1 MKIIKDNLK
10 LLNIHPLVIY
20 FVVSPDVYNVHAS
33 YIRMLNSKNEFT
45 RNLYK
50 FQIICNMKE
59 YYKNIPLELQESLK
73 VDSLFV
79 RLLDDTDGNFYYS
92 LQNVDFS
99 RCYDEIERSIH
110 SYISDISVQNI
121 SHLTERINANSK
133 LKDRD
138 SSTQNS
144 LKTLLDA
151 FKKATSVKK
160 CSQEVLSQTIDD
172 ADNTFFKTVPLPYT
186 QQLWLRKKLME
197 RRNFD
202 MPKVEIE
209 KMIQEMWYLIQEQ
222 YDITDKETSD
232 QIALGLCNKNDSSSI
247 FYDQKSRIKPE
258 NEPHIEAEI
267 RFVQKRMHNGK
278 IKQNVCVILK
288 INDKE
293 VPISFNTKAETMI
306 YVCTLLRKV
315 KNEKLYRH
323 EFLNNSKGYN
333 SKFQRKTSRS
343 WFNDVFNTLF
353 PSMDK
358 DFSDWY
364 LNIQSNSGHALSQGK
379 SQINSLIQKE
389 LAVNNADGI
398 YYSIIN
404 ISTDDNNDTYYDV
417 FIKPEHI
424 TIPENMLFLV
434 EQSNERVAGKY
445 HNNNTLPICE

>member
-121 SHLTERINANSK
+121 SHLTERINTNSK
-133 LKDRD
+133 LKDKD
-138 SSTQNS
+138 SSAQTS

-151 FKKATSVKK
+151 FKKAISVKK
-160 CSQEVLSQTIDD
+160 CSDEVLSQTIDD
-172 ADNTFFKTVPLPYT
+172 ADKTFLRTVPLPYT

-209 KMIQEMWYLIQEQ
+209 KMIQEIE
-222 YDITDKETSD
+222 
-232 QIALGLCNKNDSSSI
+232 KN
-247 FYDQKSRIKPE
+247 
-258 NEPHIEAEI
+258 
-267 RFVQKRMHNGK
+267 
-278 IKQNVCVILK
+278 
-288 INDKE
+288 IN
-293 VPISFNTKAETMI
+293 
-306 YVCTLLRKV
+306 R
-315 KNEKLYRH
+315 
-323 EFLNNSKGYN
+323 
-333 SKFQRKTSRS
+333 
-343 WFNDVFNTLF
+343 
-353 PSMDK
+353 
-358 DFSDWY
+358 
-364 LNIQSNSGHALSQGK
+364 
-379 SQINSLIQKE
+379 
-389 LAVNNADGI
+389 
-398 YYSIIN
+398 
-404 ISTDDNNDTYYDV
+404 
-417 FIKPEHI
+417 
-424 TIPENMLFLV
+424 
-434 EQSNERVAGKY
+434 
-445 HNNNTLPICE
+445 